1 MLAIGFMIIFQV
13 NYVFCLIH
21 FLLMSQNIVVR
32 LTLHPFLKMY
42 VI

>member
-21 FLLMSQNIVVR
+21 FLAHVSEYCGAFNS
-32 LTLHPFLKMY
+32 TSFLKMY